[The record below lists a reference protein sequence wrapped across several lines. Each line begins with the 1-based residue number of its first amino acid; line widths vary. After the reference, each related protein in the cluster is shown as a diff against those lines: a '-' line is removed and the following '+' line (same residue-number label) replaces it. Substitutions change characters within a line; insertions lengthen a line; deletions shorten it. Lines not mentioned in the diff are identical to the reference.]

1 MSSEIQRLA
10 EDVVETYFRWVNL
23 LLLQCIV
30 GAHSRSDCSC
40 GHRSQN
46 AENRLLIGVAGYVAH
61 ISVFMDSY
69 WHIRRPAGC
78 GKSTIAY
85 PLINRINDI
94 LATRSAA
101 SCEKA
106 ISAVCVSL
114 DGWHYTR
121 AQLDQMDDPVKA
133 HWWRVSDDNFD
144 NVPKAHPFE

>member
-69 WHIRRPAGC
+69 
-78 GKSTIAY
+78 
-85 PLINRINDI
+85 
-94 LATRSAA
+94 
-101 SCEKA
+101 
-106 ISAVCVSL
+106 
-114 DGWHYTR
+114 
-121 AQLDQMDDPVKA
+121 
-133 HWWRVSDDNFD
+133 
-144 NVPKAHPFE
+144 